1 MLPTPAMNPSRP
13 QLSRYGWRPVD
24 PPRRPVLFVN
34 PRSGDGKALRAGLAE
49 RARAKGIETVILA
62 PGQDLAALAREA
74 VTAGADALGMA
85 GGDGSL
91 AVVAA
96 AAAAHGIPFVCVRR
110 WTAASSASSSSTHPA
125 TARTLQGK
133 PGPRRGWR

>member
-1 MLPTPAMNPSRP
+1 M
-13 QLSRYGWRPVD
+13 
-24 PPRRPVLFVN
+24 
-34 PRSGDGKALRAGLAE
+34 
-49 RARAKGIETVILA
+49 
-62 PGQDLAALAREA
+62 
-74 VTAGADALGMA
+74 TAGADALGMA

-96 AAAAHGIPFVCVRR
+96 AAAAHGTPFECVPAE
-110 WTAASSASSSSTHPA
+110 TAASSASSSSTYPA